1 MQFTRV
7 HARMKHKHK
16 ARHRKSTHS
25 NQSSSHH
32 LSVMQEHTHIPTS
45 DQHHAHQ
52 GSKISNTCSSSQ
64 NAHNHIK
71 TSDIPNVI
79 CLREGCAT
87 LGTSNRGLVVLVEA
101 EANDGQDVGAE
112 DEDEAT
118 VGGVDAVVVEVKLG
132 VIVAV
137 ELGKGVGVV
146 HHERKR
152 RRQEGEGDGAGP
164 GNEGRL
170 DGEERREEEEDELDL
185 DDPPLVLEDE
195 GELVGGVVDVHT
207 RTGEDT
213 LQNAFIGGGGGGGFE
228 SVANSGVELVLEHA
242 GASRDDDVG
251 DQREEP
257 H

>member
-1 MQFTRV
+1 MR
-7 HARMKHKHK
+7 
-16 ARHRKSTHS
+16 
-25 NQSSSHH
+25 
-32 LSVMQEHTHIPTS
+32 P
-45 DQHHAHQ
+45 
-52 GSKISNTCSSSQ
+52 
-64 NAHNHIK
+64 
-71 TSDIPNVI
+71 
-79 CLREGCAT
+79 GCAT
-87 LGTSNRGLVVLVEA
+87 LSTSNRGLVVLVEA

-242 GASRDDDVG
+242 CAT
-251 DQREEP
+251 
-257 H
+257 